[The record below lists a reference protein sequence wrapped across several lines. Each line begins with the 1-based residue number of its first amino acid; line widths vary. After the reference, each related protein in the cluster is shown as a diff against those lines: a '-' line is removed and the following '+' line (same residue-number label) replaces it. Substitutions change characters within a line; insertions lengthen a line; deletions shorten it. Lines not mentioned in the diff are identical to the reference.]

1 MIIHHQEDFSTY
13 KLCLCK
19 SLKYSDTFTFIP
31 IKIYKNKYSE
41 CIIQTPLLFT
51 PFGIQKT
58 QNNKDIID
66 LSFQNKENDDS
77 LKNFLKILK
86 IIYQSIFKKY
96 KSKYT
101 VNPFIK
107 ETNYNECIRLKISNN
122 TILYDELKNKIYTI
136 DKFTYGNFLIHLEGI
151 WINENNIWFQWNL
164 LQAKIK
170 LPFYLKEYSFIE
182 EIQERKTRKN
192 KNDKYE
198 KMIKIGVPKEAVQR
212 QKILDGKIPPPPPLP
227 GGNIFTKKFDTI
239 SKIKAI
245 DLQSVV
251 LKKGKPIHKKIKQ
264 GNNNFEPPSVEELQT
279 TLSKL
284 KSICNETL

>member
-1 MIIHHQEDFSTY
+1 MIIHHQEDFSNY
-13 KLCLCK
+13 KLFLFK

-31 IKIYKNKYSE
+31 IQIYQKIYSE

-51 PFGIQKT
+51 PFGIQET
-58 QNNKDIID
+58 QNKKKIID

-86 IIYQSIFKKY
+86 IIYRCIFKKFQ
-96 KSKYT
+96 KKFI

-107 ETNYNECIRLKISNN
+107 ETDYNECIRLKISNN
-122 TILYDELKNKIYTI
+122 TILYDESKNKIHTI

-170 LPFYLKEYSFIE
+170 LPFYLKEYSFID
-182 EIQERKTRKN
+182 EIQEKKIT
-192 KNDKYE
+192 NDKYN
-198 KMIKIGVPKEAVQR
+198 KMLKMGVPKEAVQR
-212 QKILDGKIPPPPPLP
+212 QKILDGKIPSPPPPP
-227 GGNIFTKKFDTI
+227 PSSGNLVPSSQKFDMI
-239 SKIKAI
+239 PKINPLE
-245 DLQSVV
+245 LQSVV
-251 LKKGKPIHKKIKQ
+251 LKKGKSIRNKPQPKKD
-264 GNNNFEPPSVEELQT
+264 NLFEPPTLEELQT

-284 KSICNETL
+284 KSIK